1 MASMLQNIASGGI
14 SYMYQG
20 PWANKAVAA
29 VAQQQGSL
37 SLADLASYRPTIA
50 GGISTTYDSP
60 TYGTVDMY
68 ATGLWYGGVDMI
80 EAANLIELAI
90 ADGYISQ
97 PYDLNATSLFW
108 MIFITRWGDFMSGFY
123 LTEAQRVNIYFP
135 YLEIF
140 YVFLTLSN
148 PISLHS
154 CSPALIY
161 HSRTGSPSRVLH
173 RSGI

>member
-1 MASMLQNIASGGI
+1 
-14 SYMYQG
+14 
-20 PWANKAVAA
+20 
-29 VAQQQGSL
+29 
-37 SLADLASYRPTIA
+37 
-50 GGISTTYDSP
+50 
-60 TYGTVDMY
+60 
-68 ATGLWYGGVDMI
+68 
-80 EAANLIELAI
+80 
-90 ADGYISQ
+90 
-97 PYDLNATSLFW
+97 
-108 MIFITRWGDFMSGFY
+108 MSGFY

-173 RSGI
+173 RSGIWWRHLGVCKRFNPPSRPCWVSPPRKKGNPFSMANTG

>member
-123 LTEAQRVNIYFP
+123 LTEAQRVNI
-135 YLEIF
+135 I
-140 YVFLTLSN
+140 LSN
-148 PISLHS
+148 MESHS
-154 CSPALIY
+154 
-161 HSRTGSPSRVLH
+161 HSSIQSACTTVPRL
-173 RSGI
+173 